1 MNDDMKSPMEDFVLP
16 PGLRFLR
23 QLVTVLTVV
32 MIVGV
37 VLIAALLVI
46 RLNQPAL
53 AIPDQIT
60 LPAGTVAGSY
70 TQTNDWFA
78 VVTDEN
84 KILIFDLNGKLTQEV
99 NVKSD

>member
-1 MNDDMKSPMEDFVLP
+1 MEDFELP

-37 VLIAALLVI
+37 VIIAALLVI

-60 LPAGTVAGSY
+60 LPAGTVAVSY
-70 TQTNDWFA
+70 TQTNEWFA

-84 KILIFDLNGKLTQEV
+84 KILIFDLNGQFTQEV
-99 NVKSD
+99 DVKSD

>member
-1 MNDDMKSPMEDFVLP
+1 MEDFELP

-53 AIPDQIT
+53 AIPDQVT
-60 LPAGTVAGSY
+60 LPAGTVAISY
-70 TQTNDWFA
+70 TQTHDWFS

-84 KILIFDLNGKLTQEV
+84 KILIFDLNGQLTRKV
-99 NVKSD
+99 DVKTD

>member
-1 MNDDMKSPMEDFVLP
+1 MEDFDLP

-32 MIVGV
+32 MIIGV
-37 VLIAALLVI
+37 VLIVALLVI
-46 RLNQPAL
+46 RLNRPAL

-60 LPAGTVAGSY
+60 LPAGTVAVSY
-70 TQTNDWFA
+70 TQTQDWFA

-84 KILIFDLNGKLTQEV
+84 KILIFDLNGQLTQEV
-99 NVKSD
+99 DVKTD

>member
-1 MNDDMKSPMEDFVLP
+1 MEDFELP

-46 RLNQPAL
+46 RLNHPAL

-60 LPAGTVAGSY
+60 LPAGTVAVSY
-70 TQTNDWFA
+70 TQTQDWFA

-84 KILIFDLNGKLTQEV
+84 KILIFDLNGQLTQEV
-99 NVKSD
+99 DVKTD

>member
-1 MNDDMKSPMEDFVLP
+1 MEDFELP

-46 RLNQPAL
+46 RLNHPAL

-60 LPAGTVAGSY
+60 LPAGTIALSY
-70 TQTNDWFA
+70 TQTQDWFA

-84 KILIFDLNGKLTQEV
+84 KILIFDLNGQLTQEV
-99 NVKSD
+99 DVKTD

>member
-1 MNDDMKSPMEDFVLP
+1 MDEFELP

-60 LPAGTVAGSY
+60 LPPRTTAISY
-70 TQTNDWFA
+70 TQTQDWFA

-84 KILIFDLNGKLTQEV
+84 KILIFDLNGQLIQEV
-99 NVKSD
+99 DVKTN

>member
-1 MNDDMKSPMEDFVLP
+1 MEEFELP

-53 AIPDQIT
+53 AIPDQVT
-60 LPAGTVAGSY
+60 LPAGTVAISY
-70 TQTNDWFA
+70 TQTHDWFA

-84 KILIFDLNGKLTQEV
+84 KILIFDLNGQLTQEV
-99 NVKSD
+99 DVKTD

>member
-1 MNDDMKSPMEDFVLP
+1 MEDFELP

-46 RLNQPAL
+46 RLNQPAH

-60 LPAGTVAGSY
+60 LPAGTVAVSY
-70 TQTNDWFA
+70 TQTQDWFA

-84 KILIFDLNGKLTQEV
+84 KILIFDLNGQLTQEV
-99 NVKSD
+99 EVKTD

>member
-1 MNDDMKSPMEDFVLP
+1 MEEFELP

-60 LPAGTVAGSY
+60 LPPRTTAISY
-70 TQTNDWFA
+70 TQTQDWFA

-84 KILIFDLNGKLTQEV
+84 KILIFDLNGQLIQEV
-99 NVKSD
+99 GVKTN

>member
-1 MNDDMKSPMEDFVLP
+1 MEDFELP

-53 AIPDQIT
+53 SIPDQIT
-60 LPAGTVAGSY
+60 LPAGTVAVSY
-70 TQTNDWFA
+70 TQTRDWFA

-84 KILIFDLNGKLTQEV
+84 KILIFDLNGQLTQEV
-99 NVKSD
+99 DVKTD

>member
-1 MNDDMKSPMEDFVLP
+1 MEDFELP

-37 VLIAALLVI
+37 VIIAALLVI

-53 AIPDQIT
+53 AIADQIT
-60 LPAGTVAGSY
+60 LPAGTVAISY
-70 TQTNDWFA
+70 TQTQDWFA

-84 KILIFDLNGKLTQEV
+84 KILIFDLNGQLTQEV
-99 NVKSD
+99 DVKTD

>member
-1 MNDDMKSPMEDFVLP
+1 MEDFELP

-46 RLNQPAL
+46 RLNQPVL

-60 LPAGTVAGSY
+60 LPAGTVAKSY
-70 TQTNDWFA
+70 TQTHDWFA

-84 KILIFDLNGKLTQEV
+84 KILIFDLNGQLTQEV
-99 NVKSD
+99 DVKTD

>member
-1 MNDDMKSPMEDFVLP
+1 MEDFELP

-46 RLNQPAL
+46 RLNQPTL
-53 AIPDQIT
+53 AIPDQII
-60 LPAGTVAGSY
+60 LPAGTIAVSY
-70 TQTNDWFA
+70 TQTQDWFA

-84 KILIFDLNGKLTQEV
+84 KILTFDLNGQLTQEV
-99 NVKSD
+99 DVKTD

>member
-1 MNDDMKSPMEDFVLP
+1 MEDFELP

-23 QLVTVLTVV
+23 QLVTVLTVI

-60 LPAGTVAGSY
+60 LPAGTVAISY
-70 TQTNDWFA
+70 TQTHNWFA

-84 KILIFDLNGKLTQEV
+84 KILIFDLNGQLTQEV
-99 NVKSD
+99 DVKTD

>member
-1 MNDDMKSPMEDFVLP
+1 MEEFELP

-23 QLVTVLTVV
+23 QLVTILTIV

-53 AIPDQIT
+53 ALPDQIT
-60 LPAGTVAGSY
+60 LPSGTVAVSY
-70 TQTNDWFA
+70 TQTHDWFA
-78 VVTDEN
+78 VVSDQN
-84 KILIFDLNGKLTQEV
+84 KILIFDLDGQLTQEV
-99 NVKSD
+99 IIKPD

>member
-1 MNDDMKSPMEDFVLP
+1 MEDFEFP

-46 RLNQPAL
+46 RLNEPIL
-53 AIPDQIT
+53 AIPDQII
-60 LPAGTVAGSY
+60 LPTGTIAVSY
-70 TQTNDWFA
+70 TQTQDWFA

-84 KILIFDLNGKLTQEV
+84 KILIFDLNGQLTQEV
-99 NVKSD
+99 DVKTD

>member
-1 MNDDMKSPMEDFVLP
+1 MEDFELP

-46 RLNQPAL
+46 RFNQPSL

-60 LPAGTVAGSY
+60 LPAGTVAVSY
-70 TQTNDWFA
+70 TQTQDWFA
-78 VVTDEN
+78 VVTNEN
-84 KILIFDLNGKLTQEV
+84 KILIFDVNGQLTQEV
-99 NVKSD
+99 DVKTD

>member
-1 MNDDMKSPMEDFVLP
+1 MEDIELP

-46 RLNQPAL
+46 RLNQPAH

-60 LPAGTVAGSY
+60 LPAGTVVVSY
-70 TQTNDWFA
+70 TQSQDWFA

-84 KILIFDLNGKLTQEV
+84 KILIFDLNGQLIQEV
-99 NVKSD
+99 DVKID

>member
-1 MNDDMKSPMEDFVLP
+1 MEDFELP

-37 VLIAALLVI
+37 VLIAVLLVI

-53 AIPDQIT
+53 VIPDQVT
-60 LPAGTVAGSY
+60 LPAGTVAVSY
-70 TQTNDWFA
+70 TQTQDWFA

-84 KILIFDLNGKLTQEV
+84 KILIFDLNGQLTQEV
-99 NVKSD
+99 DVKTD

>member
-1 MNDDMKSPMEDFVLP
+1 MEEFELP

-46 RLNQPAL
+46 RLNQTAL

-60 LPAGTVAGSY
+60 LPPRTTAISY
-70 TQTNDWFA
+70 TQTQDWFA

-84 KILIFDLNGKLTQEV
+84 KILIFDLNGQLIQEV
-99 NVKSD
+99 DVKTN

>member
-1 MNDDMKSPMEDFVLP
+1 MEEFELP

-60 LPAGTVAGSY
+60 LPPRTTAISY
-70 TQTNDWFA
+70 TQTQDWFA

-84 KILIFDLNGKLTQEV
+84 KILIFDLNGQLVQEV
-99 NVKSD
+99 DVKTD

>member
-1 MNDDMKSPMEDFVLP
+1 MEEFELP

-60 LPAGTVAGSY
+60 LPPRTTAISY
-70 TQTNDWFA
+70 TQTQDWFA
-78 VVTDEN
+78 VVTDDN
-84 KILIFDLNGKLTQEV
+84 KILIFDLNGQLIQEV
-99 NVKSD
+99 DVKTD

>member
-1 MNDDMKSPMEDFVLP
+1 MEEFELP

-60 LPAGTVAGSY
+60 LPAGTVAISY
-70 TQTNDWFA
+70 TQTHDWFA

-84 KILIFDLNGKLTQEV
+84 KILIFDLNGQLTRKV
-99 NVKSD
+99 DVKTD

>member
-1 MNDDMKSPMEDFVLP
+1 MEDFELP

-46 RLNQPAL
+46 RLNTPAL

-60 LPAGTVAGSY
+60 LPAGTVAVSY
-70 TQTNDWFA
+70 TQTQDWFA

-84 KILIFDLNGKLTQEV
+84 KILIFDLNGQLTQEV
-99 NVKSD
+99 DVKTD

>member
-1 MNDDMKSPMEDFVLP
+1 
-16 PGLRFLR
+16 LRFLR

-37 VLIAALLVI
+37 VLIVALLVI

-60 LPAGTVAGSY
+60 LPAGTVAVSY
-70 TQTNDWFA
+70 TQTQDWFA

-84 KILIFDLNGKLTQEV
+84 KILIFNLNGQLTQEIDL
-99 NVKSD
+99 KTD

>member
-1 MNDDMKSPMEDFVLP
+1 MEEFELP

-60 LPAGTVAGSY
+60 MPPSTTAISY
-70 TQTNDWFA
+70 TQTQDWFA
-78 VVTDEN
+78 VVTDDN
-84 KILIFDLNGKLTQEV
+84 KILIFDLNGQLIQEV
-99 NVKSD
+99 DVKTD

>member
-1 MNDDMKSPMEDFVLP
+1 MEDFELP

-53 AIPDQIT
+53 EIPDQIT
-60 LPAGTVAGSY
+60 LPAGTVAVSY
-70 TQTNDWFA
+70 TQTQDWFA

-84 KILIFDLNGKLTQEV
+84 KILIFDLNGQLTQEV
-99 NVKSD
+99 DVKTD

>member
-1 MNDDMKSPMEDFVLP
+1 MEDFELP

-32 MIVGV
+32 RVVGV

-46 RLNQPAL
+46 RLNQPTL
-53 AIPDQIT
+53 AIPDQII
-60 LPAGTVAGSY
+60 LPAGTIAVSY
-70 TQTNDWFA
+70 TQTQNWFA

-84 KILIFDLNGKLTQEV
+84 KILIFDLNGQLIQEV
-99 NVKSD
+99 DVKID

>member
-1 MNDDMKSPMEDFVLP
+1 MEDFELP

-32 MIVGV
+32 MIFGV
-37 VLIAALLVI
+37 VLIATLLVI

-60 LPAGTVAGSY
+60 LPAGTVAVSY
-70 TQTNDWFA
+70 TQTQDWFA

-84 KILIFDLNGKLTQEV
+84 KILIFDLNGQLTQEV
-99 NVKSD
+99 DVKTD

>member
-1 MNDDMKSPMEDFVLP
+1 MEEFELL

-60 LPAGTVAGSY
+60 LPPRTTAISY
-70 TQTNDWFA
+70 TQTQDWFA

-84 KILIFDLNGKLTQEV
+84 KILIFDLNGQLIQEV
-99 NVKSD
+99 DVKTN

>member
-1 MNDDMKSPMEDFVLP
+1 MEEFELP

-23 QLVTVLTVV
+23 QLVTILTVV

-60 LPAGTVAGSY
+60 LPPRTTAISY
-70 TQTNDWFA
+70 TQTQDWFA

-84 KILIFDLNGKLTQEV
+84 KILIFDLNGQLIQEV
-99 NVKSD
+99 DVKTN

>member
-1 MNDDMKSPMEDFVLP
+1 MDEFELP

-60 LPAGTVAGSY
+60 LPPRTTAISY
-70 TQTNDWFA
+70 TQTQDWFA

-84 KILIFDLNGKLTQEV
+84 KILIFDLNGQLIQEV
-99 NVKSD
+99 DVKTD

>member
-1 MNDDMKSPMEDFVLP
+1 MEDFELP

-46 RLNQPAL
+46 RLNQPTL
-53 AIPDQIT
+53 AIPDQII
-60 LPAGTVAGSY
+60 LPAGTIAVSY
-70 TQTNDWFA
+70 TQTQDWFA

-84 KILIFDLNGKLTQEV
+84 KILIFDLNGRLNQEV
-99 NVKSD
+99 DVKTD